1 MSMLEYSKII
11 LEKVHFEPRI
21 FRKELRKALRQ
32 FSSEENK
39 NLMAWCKSKFRNID
53 NERNSDF
60 AIK

>member
-1 MSMLEYSKII
+1 MLEYSKII